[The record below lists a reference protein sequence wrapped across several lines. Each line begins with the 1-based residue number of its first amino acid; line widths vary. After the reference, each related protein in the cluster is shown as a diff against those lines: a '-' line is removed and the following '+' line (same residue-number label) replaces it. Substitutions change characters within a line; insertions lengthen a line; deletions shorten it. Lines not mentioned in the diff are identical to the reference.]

1 MHGTASAEQGAPGG
15 NSRRKVN
22 QVNASTIVKGLL
34 FGFEGPSL
42 LRFFDTLDAEKRVFV
57 RRQPLPL
64 CAASLSGPIAQLAR
78 ARA

>member
-1 MHGTASAEQGAPGG
+1 VHGTTSVEQGAPGG

-42 LRFFDTLDAEKRVFV
+42 RRFFDTLDAEKRV
-57 RRQPLPL
+57 RKQPLPL